1 MRSINQGLKFCASLA
16 LISQGLGVLWAEQLA
31 VPPSLSASR
40 AVSLPTDGQASVRAA
55 LSNTALG
62 DACSIAGATVPSAA
76 NAAPQGEDDV
86 VATVKLGGEDQNK
99 ALLPEGVGTA
109 GSYDE
114 VAEVIEEDKSSVDAN
129 KNMGDKEHAMP
140 ITDDSSVNTDT
151 SYFDPSRITHANTRR
166 NARTMSLS
174 VPAPRG
180 MITDRDGETLAYSQ
194 VAYQPSI
201 QFNKLQD
208 ASDERVVEV
217 ARATIDAYEAL
228 GMKLLEK
235 NDEDIIQ
242 HYKNRRWLPYPIGSV
257 VRLGDVGADMEKLN
271 AVPFAEM
278 LPVYIRNYPNGSLA
292 GHIIGYTG
300 SKSKLAT
307 GPINHKDPI
316 FEVPEGRSGLEKSF
330 NAQLDGRAGLWRL
343 MFNERGEKILDE
355 LQVKPKPGGTVVTT
369 LKLPW
374 QRAAEKSLAENTMGR
389 GAFVMIDCITGEIV
403 VLATVPNFDPNA
415 FIPFITQKSYDVLRN
430 DPNNPLVSRAY
441 AGLYP
446 PASIFK
452 TLTVAAAL
460 HHGVIKEDTYIYA
473 PYSVRI
479 GGHEFRNHSG
489 FEGSINCVTALVLSN
504 NPFMYKIAATHEN
517 RLGAARL
524 CDMARRFGMGKR
536 SGIPLMDM
544 AGNVPNESWMYRNY
558 GRGFMQGDAA
568 NIAIGQGPLLT
579 SPLQVAHAIAG
590 VANGRY
596 LPKLQLIRQV
606 LDQDGNV
613 IYQNTPQVQNNLM
626 NISDSLSIVRK
637 AMRAVVD
644 GGTGRRGKL
653 SYVDNAAKTGTA
665 QWGRE
670 SDDCRLAWFAGYLP
684 ADKPRYAYV
693 ALYEG
698 KPHQRIA
705 GGSAAAAIVKN
716 FFESIKTSMLED
728 LAKSDEGI
736 VVKGAP
742 VEDEWAGEGPA
753 GEETDESRARDAEEA
768 AIQEAKQR
776 AEKARALRNQP
787 TGWDDGR
794 RRN

>member
-1 MRSINQGLKFCASLA
+1 MIACSAQIRYDSSEMRSVYQGFNFCLSLVV
-16 LISQGLGVLWAEQLA
+16 ISQGMSILWAEQLEIA
-31 VPPSLSASR
+31 PPR
-40 AVSLPTDGQASVRAA
+40 AQPPLVALPLDRDLPAPNAPPNSGTISVM
-55 LSNTALG
+55 L
-62 DACSIAGATVPSAA
+62 
-76 NAAPQGEDDV
+76 EDEGV
-86 VATVKLGGEDQNK
+86 VETVKLGGEDQNET
-99 ALLPEGVGTA
+99 LLPEGVA
-109 GSYDE
+109 SADAYDE
-114 VAEVIEEDKSSVDAN
+114 VAMVVEEDEDQISAKKMIKD
-129 KNMGDKEHAMP
+129 DDQAMP
-140 ITDDSSVNTDT
+140 IIDDSPAGTVDT

-201 QFNKLQD
+201 QFNKLPD
-208 ASDERVVEV
+208 ASDERVLEV
-217 ARATIDAYEAL
+217 ARATIASYEAL

-235 NDEDIIQ
+235 KDKDILK

-257 VRLGDVGADMEKLN
+257 VRSGDVNADMEKLN
-271 AVPFAEM
+271 AVPYAEM
-278 LPVYIRNYPNGSLA
+278 LPVYIRNYPNGELA
-292 GHIIGYTG
+292 SHIIGYTG

-316 FEVPEGRSGLEKSF
+316 FEIPEGRSGLEKSF
-330 NAQLDGRAGLWRL
+330 DTQLNGRPGIWRL
-343 MFNERGEKILDE
+343 MFDERGEKILDE
-355 LQVKPKPGGTVVTT
+355 LQVKPKPGGTLVTT
-369 LKLPW
+369 LKLAW
-374 QRAAEKSLAENTMGR
+374 QRAAEKTLRENTMGR
-389 GAFVMIDCITGEIV
+389 GAFVMVDCITGEIV
-403 VLATVPNFDPNA
+403 VLATVPNFNPNV
-415 FIPFITQKSYDVLRN
+415 FIPFITQKSYDILRN
-430 DPNNPLVSRAY
+430 DPSNPLVSRAY

-446 PASIFK
+446 PASVFK
-452 TLTVAAAL
+452 PITIAAAL
-460 HHGVIKEDTYIYA
+460 HHGVIREDTYIYA

-479 GGHEFRNHSG
+479 GGHEFRNHSR

-524 CDMARRFGMGKR
+524 CDMARRFGMGQR
-536 SGIPLMDM
+536 SGIPLMDL

-579 SPLQVAHAIAG
+579 SPLQVAHAISG
-590 VANGRY
+590 IANGRY

-606 LDQDGNV
+606 LDQNGNV
-613 IYQNTPQVQNNLM
+613 VYQNTPQAQNSLM
-626 NISDSLSIVRK
+626 NLSASLATVRK
-637 AMRAVVD
+637 GMRAVVD

-653 SYVDNAAKTGTA
+653 SYVDNAGKTGTA

-705 GGSAAAAIVKN
+705 GGSAAAAIVKK
-716 FFESIKTSMLED
+716 FFESIKSSMLEE
-728 LAKSDEGI
+728 LAKSNEDI
-736 VVKGAP
+736 VVMGAP
-742 VEDEWAGEGPA
+742 SKDEWAEEYPEGEDS
-753 GEETDESRARDAEEA
+753 EESRAQAAEQA
-768 AIQEAKQR
+768 AIEEAKQR
-776 AEKARALRNQP
+776 AEKARTLRNQP

-794 RRN
+794 RRH